1 MALYQSFYGLARDA
15 FASPENPAQ
24 MFVAQTYHD
33 SAVTL
38 VRALIA
44 RKPSIAISG
53 EGGSGKTTVLDAA
66 LQALGDR
73 VRVTRARCEQDEPL
87 DLASLLENA
96 LGKESGSL
104 RTHDIDAVFE
114 ALVQE
119 HESGAEFALKRPNGE
134 TVAYKIFV

>member
-114 ALVQE
+114 ALVQ
-119 HESGAEFALKRPNGE
+119 AANGSKHR
-134 TVAYKIFV
+134 V

>member
-33 SAVTL
+33 SVVTF

-44 RKPSIAISG
+44 RKPFIAITG

-96 LGKESGSL
+96 LGKEWALYAPTTSMRSSRRWCRQ
-104 RTHDIDAVFE
+104 RTAPSIACWF
-114 ALVQE
+114 
-119 HESGAEFALKRPNGE
+119 STTPN
-134 TVAYKIFV
+134 